1 MPGVLF
7 GLGGRVVEIEV
18 RNLVALA
25 AFGFGAPV
33 VLQVR
38 RILLVVLAV
47 LLVRSGQPGL
57 TSNEHNRKMT
67 LLLRSSIRV

>member
-1 MPGVLF
+1 M
-7 GLGGRVVEIEV
+7 GGRVVEIEV

-47 LLVRSGQPGL
+47 LLVRSGQPDL
-57 TSNEHNRKMT
+57 TTSNEHNRKMM
-67 LLLRSSIRV
+67 LFLRSSIRV

>member
-25 AFGFGAPV
+25 AFGFGAPI

-38 RILLVVLAV
+38 RILLLVVLAV
-47 LLVRSGQPGL
+47 LLVRSGHL
-57 TSNEHNRKMT
+57 
-67 LLLRSSIRV
+67 V